1 MPELHSKYGASSA
14 ERWLNCPGSIQLSE
28 TVPPQ
33 PSSSAATKGTAAHK
47 LGELALLDM
56 GEPQTYLG
64 KDITLDDG
72 TKYPVD
78 QAMIDGVEVY
88 VNYVRQQSKLGEMFI
103 ETKFSLD
110 FVHEDMFGTNDAS
123 IYSNVLGMLE
133 VIDYKNGYKSVSPEE
148 NKQLAYYGL
157 GAAHIHDLHPESQIK
172 LTIVQPNSEGE
183 AVKSWITTVGYL
195 EKYAKILRKGIKAT
209 QAKNPKFKEGDWC
222 TFCDAAAVCPKLE
235 QRALEV
241 AKAEFSDGA
250 MILPEPD
257 TLKKAD
263 LKRVLESAPMLASWV
278 KSVEAFAFNELE
290 SGRTIEGYK
299 LVKKRANRKWK
310 VDESTVRYMVEEES
324 NLDNTALIY
333 TEPKLKS
340 PAQLEKLVGKDLV
353 ASLCETPDTGNTMVP
368 LSDKRPEVL
377 STIESDFK
385 EACTFTSLVRDTE
398 NLISR

>member
-88 VNYVRQQSKLGEMFI
+88 VDYVRQQSKLGEMFI

-133 VIDYKNGYKSVSPEE
+133 VIDYKNGYKFVSPEE

-183 AVKSWITTVGYL
+183 AVRSWITTVGYL
-195 EKYAKILRKGIKAT
+195 EKYAKILKKGIKAT

-250 MILPEPD
+250 IILPEPD

-299 LVKKRANRKWK
+299 LVKKRRGNRKWK
-310 VDESTVRYMVEEES
+310 ASEYETKCEIQDEL
-324 NLDNTALIY
+324 NLGDRSSPEWFT
-333 TEPKLKS
+333 TPKLKS

-353 ASLCETPDTGNTMVP
+353 ASLCESPDTGNTMVP

-377 STIESDFK
+377 STIESDF
-385 EACTFTSLVRDTE
+385 TV
-398 NLISR
+398 ISE

>member
-88 VNYVRQQSKLGEMFI
+88 VDYVRQQSKLGEMFI

-133 VIDYKNGYKSVSPEE
+133 VIDYKNGYKFVSPEE

-183 AVKSWITTVGYL
+183 AVRSWITTVGYL
-195 EKYAKILRKGIKAT
+195 EKYAKILKKGIKAT

-250 MILPEPD
+250 IILPEPD

-299 LVKKRANRKWK
+299 LVKKRRGNRKWK
-310 VDESTVRYMVEEES
+310 ASEYETKCEIQDEL
-324 NLDNTALIY
+324 NLGDRSSPEWFT
-333 TEPKLKS
+333 TPKLKS
-340 PAQLEKLVGKDLV
+340 PAQLEKIVGKDLV
-353 ASLCETPDTGNTMVP
+353 ASLCESPDTGNTMVP

-377 STIESDFK
+377 STIESDF
-385 EACTFTSLVRDTE
+385 TV
-398 NLISR
+398 ISE